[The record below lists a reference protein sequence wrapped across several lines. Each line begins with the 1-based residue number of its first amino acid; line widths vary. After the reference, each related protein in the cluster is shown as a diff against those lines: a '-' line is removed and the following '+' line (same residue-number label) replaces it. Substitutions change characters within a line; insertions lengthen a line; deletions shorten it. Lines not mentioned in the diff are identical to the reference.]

1 MQNFIHEQNMTM
13 FKRLLAEEPGMER
26 RRREMILH
34 LLEDAEAKQRQFVS
48 LQPVKVQTHKFP
60 LNRET

>member
-1 MQNFIHEQNMTM
+1 MTM
-13 FKRLLAEEPGMER
+13 FKRLLAEEPDMEQ